1 MSVSDP
7 NVPSDPKFYPFSIG
21 DMVYVGNHKDRI
33 GTIAFIGNTEFA
45 QGEWIGIKLQAPNGK
60 NDGSVNNVRYF
71 ECEPR
76 HGLFTR
82 RSFLKP
88 FSEISATVVTRR
100 ISGASAGLMSSTML
114 EGSAGALQ
122 VGDRVQ
128 VSGSRVGT
136 VRFIGPTDFAAGEW
150 VGIELDEPL
159 GKNDGTVMGRKY
171 FTCKPNHGLF
181 SAASKI
187 TPFTGKTSTRPLRRG
202 GSRESL
208 LSVGSNFSS
217 VSRQKNKPSTQ
228 ARRTPGQ
235 GSFGGP
241 SVHALESVVKEKEA
255 HIEQLMQEFE
265 MERTEL
271 AKVTTEREMFEMEA
285 TGQRSLIGKLQ
296 SQIEEL
302 QAAAIHL
309 SEENCKLKERVH
321 EEVKKSEEL
330 QFRLEEEAIEKTTLE
345 NQKSDV
351 EERIFEL
358 EEALAAAKETN
369 ERMECQLNEKKALL
383 SLLPATIETSSS
395 SDEGTRLAAAEARI
409 AELVATLVKLQEEQ
423 LSADAK
429 EHMSVRDAEIEQLQA
444 QLSSVQASLLKAE
457 QELAEKAS
465 TDDRTSERLNVAKAA
480 EEELTS
486 ALNQQRVLL
495 SAEEERSKSEEV
507 NTLVIQLAQTEGK
520 LVAMTAKVEELQK
533 QIVELEETRAE
544 LTDAKKVNTSLLLQ
558 SLHPDA
564 LLSELQTR
572 IAKEKENAS
581 ELSDKWTQRLLGL
594 AEEIRKV
601 KGLEQEPNEATEK
614 LLNQTAV
621 KVLESQAELAH
632 KEAQLQG
639 STSVEQ
645 LAALTEAQL
654 NLQKDQDASP
664 VQALVAEE
672 LRKRLEV
679 LEAERCRLATAL
691 SERQQEVIL
700 LQKAVSERGAETETY
715 AQNVARLENEL
726 NTVVGERDRKL
737 HELKAAISS
746 KEGSELTDEELLQ
759 RVARLK
765 LHNEELERQ
774 CAASEARVKSLISQH
789 SQVEEEYQALK
800 KSTTSMTLVDER
812 VSAMQR
818 ALDEANYRIELAE
831 RSSATA
837 LQQLESKNLELQSL
851 QERLLKL
858 AKDHEDFQD
867 KQMQLVTNLETEKRI
882 CMERMRRAEKKVE
895 RFEKESQSK
904 SFQNPASP
912 PSVSNGRGTPRTPT
926 GGPTAYDSYDNQVN
940 FLNSIII
947 DLHAKNADLEQ
958 RLRDAIEHPGGVGTG
973 EKTGMKVEARKPV
986 AKMRYWCDNCEV
998 FDFHDTEQCQH
1009 EPTVTRRS
1017 VVHKLARH
1025 IGPSSNRV
1033 YCENCGVFDRH
1044 TTAECIEDPQ
1054 ETF

>member
-1 MSVSDP
+1 MSSTDT
-7 NVPSDPKFYPFSIG
+7 NVPNDSKFYQFSIG
-21 DMVYVGNHKDRI
+21 DMVYVGNHVDRV

-60 NDGSVNNVRYF
+60 NDGSVNNIRYF

-88 FSEISATVVTRR
+88 VSEIPATTTARR
-100 ISGASAGLMSSTML
+100 ISGASMGPVSSPVPD
-114 EGSAGALQ
+114 GSTGSLQ
-122 VGDRVQ
+122 VGNRVQ

-159 GKNDGTVMGRKY
+159 GKNDGTVMGRRY

-187 TPFTGKTSTRPLRRG
+187 TPFTGKTSSRPLRKA

-217 VSRQKNKPSTQ
+217 VSRQRNRPCTQ
-228 ARRTPGQ
+228 VRTTPGQ

-285 TGQRSLIGKLQ
+285 AGQRNLIGQLQ

-302 QAAAIHL
+302 QAAAMHL

-321 EEVKKSEEL
+321 DEIKKSEEL

-358 EEALAAAKETN
+358 EEALAVAKETN
-369 ERMECQLNEKKALL
+369 ERMECQLKEKNALL
-383 SLLPATIETSSS
+383 PKPPTTMATSNSSA
-395 SDEGTRLAAAEARI
+395 EGARLAAAEARI
-409 AELVATLVKLQEEQ
+409 AELVATLVKMQEEQ
-423 LSADAK
+423 LSADTK
-429 EHMSVRDAEIEQLQA
+429 EQVSTKDAEIQQLQA

-457 QELAEKAS
+457 QELAEKAPK
-465 TDDRTSERLNVAKAA
+465 DGGTSERLNVSRAV
-480 EEELTS
+480 EEELNS
-486 ALNQQRVLL
+486 ALNQQRILL
-495 SAEEERSKSEEV
+495 SVEEERLKSEEV
-507 NTLVIQLAQTEGK
+507 NTLVSQLAQAEGK
-520 LVAMTAKVEELQK
+520 LATMGAKVADLEK
-533 QIVELEETRAE
+533 QIVELEATKAE
-544 LTDAKKVNTSLLLQ
+544 LNDAQKANVSSLLQ

-564 LLSELQTR
+564 LLNELQTR
-572 IAKEKENAS
+572 IAKAKENAS
-581 ELSDKWTQRLLGL
+581 EESDKWAKRLLGL
-594 AEEIRKV
+594 AEEFRKL
-601 KGLEQEPNEATEK
+601 KGLEREPDEATAEALQKMSIK
-614 LLNQTAV
+614 LLEA
-621 KVLESQAELAH
+621 EAELAQ
-632 KEAQLQG
+632 KESA
-639 STSVEQ
+639 SMEQ
-645 LAALTEAQL
+645 VATLTEAQL
-654 NLQKDQDASP
+654 NLQEAQDTSP
-664 VQALVAEE
+664 TQVLITEE

-679 LEAERCRLATAL
+679 LEAERCHLATAL
-691 SERQQEVIL
+691 SEQQQEVIL
-700 LQKAVSERGAETETY
+700 LQKTLNERGAETETY
-715 AQNVARLENEL
+715 AQNVVRLENEL

-737 HELKAAISS
+737 NELKAAVGS
-746 KEGSELTDEELLQ
+746 KEGLGLTDEELLQ
-759 RVARLK
+759 RVAHLR

-774 CAASEARVKSLISQH
+774 YAASEARVKSLTSQH

-800 KSTTSMTLVDER
+800 KSTTSMSSIDER

-818 ALDEANYRIELAE
+818 ALDEANYRVELAE
-831 RSSATA
+831 QSSATA

-851 QERLLKL
+851 QQRLLKL
-858 AKDHEDFQD
+858 AKDHEEFQD
-867 KQMQLVTNLETEKRI
+867 KQMQLVTGLETEKRI
-882 CMERMRRAEKKVE
+882 CVERMKRAEKKVE
-895 RFEKESQSK
+895 RFEKESQAK

-912 PSVSNGRGTPRTPT
+912 PSMSNGRGTPRTLT
-926 GGPTAYDSYDNQVN
+926 GGSTAYDSYDSQVN

-958 RLRDAIEHPGGVGTG
+958 RLRNAIEHPGGVGTG
-973 EKTGMKVEARKPV
+973 EKLGAKEEARKHA

-1009 EPTVTRRS
+1009 EPTVARRS
-1017 VVHKLARH
+1017 AVHKLARH
-1025 IGPSSNRV
+1025 VGPSSDRV

-1044 TTAECIEDPQ
+1044 TTAECTEDPQ